1 MGVMYILDEPSIG
14 LHPRDNDK
22 LIKTLIHLKNLG
34 NTVIVVEHDSET
46 MQAADWIVDLGP
58 GAGVHGG
65 KIAYQGTYKNIL
77 KDKSSITGNYL
88 SKNKNTNEKFILP
101 SDLIV
106 KKVNKENGEFSD
118 GQNSIIDYFTKEQL
132 EILDN
137 INRVEKI
144 GGIN

>member
-1 MGVMYILDEPSIG
+1 MV
-14 LHPRDNDK
+14 
-22 LIKTLIHLKNLG
+22 HLKDLG

-88 SKNKNTNEKFILP
+88 SKNKNILINKKIKRGNNKFVTLKNAEGNNLKNVTLKLP
-101 SDLIV
+101 LNNFICITDVSGSGKSSLINQTLYPCLS
-106 KKVNKENGEFSD
+106 KQYFS
-118 GQNSIIDYFTKEQL
+118 S
-132 EILDN
+132 N
-137 INRVEKI
+137 IKPLKYGSMI
-144 GGIN
+144 F